1 MWYKIIN
8 DSIFFLVSYL
18 NLLILFNAFG
28 IQITR
33 AWLLRNLVKD
43 YLIKR
48 LKPVAVCVQFI
59 FFYNDNNNYNINDV
73 VIDLLKRNEFYL
85 IS

>member
-1 MWYKIIN
+1 MTVY
-8 DSIFFLVSYL
+8 FFLVSYL

-33 AWLLRNLVKD
+33 AWLIRNLVKD
-43 YLIKR
+43 YLIKQ

-59 FFYNDNNNYNINDV
+59 LFFYNDNNNYNINNV

-85 IS
+85 IL